1 MQSSKESGTKESL
14 KPQIEAV
21 IFDLDGLLIDS
32 EPVWQKA
39 YIRFLTVNNLKED
52 LSVESVRK
60 GMGLREII
68 KLSKKDVSD
77 DELERLLGNLRAIF
91 YEMFFESAHFKLL
104 DGAEELIKSMH
115 GCYQLAVATGGH
127 TRDKCSQILKNL
139 RIDGYFDVVVSSDDV
154 EEGKPAPDV
163 YIYTA
168 EKLGV
173 ESAKCLVLEDS
184 INGVLSARAAQAE
197 VFGVNPDEKTR
208 EQLDKAGADRVFK
221 SLSEVQIP

>member
-1 MQSSKESGTKESL
+1 MHSSKESGTKELL
-14 KPQIEAV
+14 KPQIRAV

-32 EPVWQKA
+32 EPIWDQA
-39 YIRFLTVNNLKED
+39 YYNMLEKKGLKD
-52 LSVESVRK
+52 QIVKDTS
-60 GMGLREII
+60 GMGLKEFIEIWKKYGLVGDTDELLKEYRKTFYEILMEKDIPVMDGVNELLI
-68 KLSKKDVSD
+68 KL
-77 DELERLLGNLRAIF
+77 EG
-91 YEMFFESAHFKLL
+91 H
-104 DGAEELIKSMH
+104 
-115 GCYQLAVATGGH
+115 YQLAVATGGH
-127 TRDKCSQILKNL
+127 TKEKCSQILKNL

-154 EEGKPAPDV
+154 KEGKPAPDV